1 MRNPIMNSK
10 YKDSMFRMLFNEKEE
25 LLSFYNAV
33 NGTDYTDASE
43 LEINTL
49 EDVVYMSMKNDVSF
63 IIDGRLSLYEHQSTW
78 NGNMPLRNLLYIS
91 ILLSGITADK
101 NLYGSKTIPLPN
113 PQFIT
118 FYNGSVNKPDRM
130 VQKLSQAYEVTAD
143 EVNLELT
150 VVVLNINYG
159 RNKELMKKCP
169 TLAEYA
175 YYVEKVREYSKER
188 TIEEAVE
195 MAIEHCIK
203 SNKLAEFLRTNRNE
217 VVHMSIFEYDA
228 EKHIAMEKEDSWNEG
243 IERGIECGIECGIE
257 RGKILL
263 IKKKVEREKSME
275 IIADELE
282 CDIEEIRELYEVV
295 KRCGTTCTIEEI
307 MSLIAQN

>member
-1 MRNPIMNSK
+1 MRNPIMNTK
-10 YKDSMFRMLFNEKEE
+10 YKDSIFRMLFNEKEE

-33 NGTDYTDASE
+33 NGTNYMNPNE
-43 LEINTL
+43 LEIHTL
-49 EDVVYMSMKNDVSF
+49 EDVVYMSMKNDISF

-91 ILLSGITADK
+91 NLLSGLTADK

-130 VQKLSQAYEVTAD
+130 VQKLSQAYEVTSD

-159 RNKELMKKCP
+159 HNQELMGKCP
-169 TLAEYA
+169 TLAEYV
-175 YYVEKVREYSKER
+175 YYVQKVKEYSKER
-188 TIEEAVE
+188 PIEEAVE

-203 SNKLAEFLRTNRNE
+203 NNMLAKFLRTHRNE

-228 EKHIAMEKEDSWNEG
+228 EKHIAMEKEESRSEG
-243 IERGIECGIECGIE
+243 RIEE
-257 RGKILL
+257 RVELIKAKIL
-263 IKKKVEREKSME
+263 KSKPLE

-282 CDIEEIRELYEVV
+282 CDVEEIRKLYEVV
-295 KRCGTTCTIEEI
+295 KGFGTTCTVEEI
-307 MSLIAQN
+307 MEQLL